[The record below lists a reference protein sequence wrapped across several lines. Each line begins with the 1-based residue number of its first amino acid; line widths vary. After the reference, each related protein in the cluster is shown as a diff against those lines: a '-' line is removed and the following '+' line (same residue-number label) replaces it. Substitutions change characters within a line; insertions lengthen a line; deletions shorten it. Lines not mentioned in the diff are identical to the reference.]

1 MGERTEPDLSNFQDS
16 FEQFE
21 ITEEGS
27 LECKAKKT
35 QQNSIQKVFRVGWGI
50 LSRITSLCTMKLH
63 LKLVV
68 FVTDL
73 IVKINPAG
81 VQVMISGTF
90 PIKREQGS
98 LKKWVILGLEQNRY
112 ELSME
117 IVIPEHEDVKI
128 YEVRVKMAQELISK
142 GSYQPTM

>member
-1 MGERTEPDLSNFQDS
+1 
-16 FEQFE
+16 
-21 ITEEGS
+21 
-27 LECKAKKT
+27 
-35 QQNSIQKVFRVGWGI
+35 
-50 LSRITSLCTMKLH
+50 MKLH